1 MKNSGKQANLNTR
14 GQTPTVTQP
23 QRKVAEAAVRT
34 LHKCVVQKKYDL
46 CILRDG
52 VVQVEAVMYGLT

>member
-1 MKNSGKQANLNTR
+1 MKNCGKQANFNTR

-23 QRKVAEAAVRT
+23 QRKVVASAART
-34 LHKCVVQKKYDL
+34 LHKCVVQKKKKI

-52 VVQVEAVMYGLT
+52 VGKVESVVIGLT